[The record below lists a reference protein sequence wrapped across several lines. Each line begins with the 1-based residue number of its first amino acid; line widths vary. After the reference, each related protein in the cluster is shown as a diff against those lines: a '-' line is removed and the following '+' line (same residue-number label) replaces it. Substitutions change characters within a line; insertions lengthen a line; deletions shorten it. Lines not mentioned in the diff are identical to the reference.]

1 MSNADEWRVYPEEL
15 ARRCKDS
22 ESAIRSQLKA
32 LENAKYIRTY
42 RKSFGG
48 RYGTEAYRFCSD
60 RKISDEAFNTLK
72 AEQDLELE
80 KIANVQFANVQF
92 ANQQISQLINTNL

>member
-80 KIANVQFANVQF
+80 KLLIPNLLMCNLLMC
-92 ANQQISQLINTNL
+92 NLLINKLAN

>member
-1 MSNADEWRVYPEEL
+1 MLTILSNTDEWRVYPEEL

-32 LENAKYIRTY
+32 LEKNKYVRTY

-48 RYGTEAYRFCSD
+48 RYGTETYRFCSD
-60 RKISDEAFNTLK
+60 RKISDEVFETLK
-72 AEQDLELE
+72 AKQDLELN
-80 KIANVQFANVQF
+80 KNDKK
-92 ANQQISQLINTNL
+92 